1 MGCGGSK
8 DATVSDNQTSQK
20 PMANVKEEQLK
31 LAFKAKRLNV
41 FNKSVEPEVRRTF
54 RAQKIPKT
62 PEQESIIRK
71 FLFISFTIYYI
82 V

>member
-8 DATVSDNQTSQK
+8 EVAVADKQSSQR
-20 PMANVKEEQLK
+20 PLASVKEEQLK

-54 RAQKIPKT
+54 RAQKIAKT
-62 PEQESIIRK
+62 PEQENIIRK
-71 FLFISFTIYYI
+71 F
-82 V
+82 

>member
-8 DATVSDNQTSQK
+8 ADAGADNSATQRPLAS
-20 PMANVKEEQLK
+20 VKEEQLK

-54 RAQKIPKT
+54 RAQKYPKT

-71 FLFISFTIYYI
+71 
-82 V
+82 

>member
-1 MGCGGSK
+1 MGCASSK
-8 DATVSDNQTSQK
+8 ENAVADNSVAKPLTS
-20 PMANVKEEQLK
+20 VREEQLK

-62 PEQESIIRK
+62 PEQEEIISM
-71 FLFISFTIYYI
+71 FLYMINF
-82 V
+82 

>member
-8 DATVSDNQTSQK
+8 DSTVTDNQSSQK

-54 RAQKIPKT
+54 RAQKFPKT

-71 FLFISFTIYYI
+71 FIICFYI
-82 V
+82 